1 MLLII
6 QKINKKKKKKKDM
19 ETFTL
24 TSEKEI
30 QEITVTVGL

>member
-6 QKINKKKKKKKDM
+6 QKINRKKKKKDM

-30 QEITVTVGL
+30 QEITDTVGL